1 MSSYIL
7 NWLLF
12 ELLFNKNIFEVVYT
26 LFIRIFHCASI
37 LFSLFLTIFLNF
49 LGDFHLYFLTFIV
62 IISYWFYLNR
72 SLELYTLKI
81 AFWLWSVIFVSYK
94 KYIPRL
100 RFTCIHLYAFV
111 WIHLYAFVWRWHCM
125 MALYEDVICMK
136 MSFVWRYHIYAF
148 MYTHVCT

>member
-1 MSSYIL
+1 MD
-7 NWLLF
+7 WFLF
-12 ELLFNKNIFEVVYT
+12 ELLFKNKIFSEVFYT
-26 LFIRIFHCASI
+26 LVIWIFHCASI
-37 LFSLFLTIFLNF
+37 LFSLFLTKFLSF

-62 IISYWFYLNR
+62 IISYWFYLTR

-111 WIHLYAFVWRWHCM
+111 WRYHCM

-136 MSFVWRYHIYAF
+136 VSYICIYV
-148 MYTHVCT
+148 YICIYID